1 MYHDQDAGAPALL
14 RPLNIDVVLGQP
26 EAPAL
31 KSPRSHANGED
42 AHRHRNDD
50 QGLGTFQVPVPGGA
64 SILMKDSAGTSMSL
78 NLGIDP
84 RYGTP
89 ILSGRAID
97 AHGGVLDV
105 HPCSCN
111 DPISPRHKLPGSP
124 EHFRGGAHLRDH
136 SQYPSPKSPFG
147 VHRRQLPIP
156 TPTPLIVVQ
165 TQQTLFS
172 HSPSRPELN
181 LSESEVPVPE
191 TSVDA
196 LRSPFTPTPASM
208 QRRSQGSGSDSD
220 DAFYTP
226 PLGPEDAP
234 NPHKSIL
241 PAGSS
246 PSGKVALKLD
256 TIPEQSLF
264 DSDSDTPLLVQS
276 PTSESDSA
284 CSDISGPSALGPL
297 PSLPST
303 PTPSYTAS
311 ERSTRTVI
319 PHSRPVQDVQLDLEE
334 QLNTES
340 TSNGPPLHGNA
351 FSQGSRV
358 TVLSIAE
365 DSALPGPSGGP
376 IHPANV
382 DILGH
387 DGLTSIA
394 DAHATSRP
402 GSVVDSYSDLY
413 TDRIIAD
420 PLSSMPVPRIDG
432 QELRF
437 NLAAQPH
444 LIPTEVYIRFLNIFT
459 LTNGHL

>member
-14 RPLNIDVVLGQP
+14 RPLNIDVVTLGQP
-26 EAPAL
+26 DAPSL

-42 AHRHRNDD
+42 VHRHRNDD
-50 QGLGTFQVPVPGGA
+50 QDLGTFQVPAPGGA

-124 EHFRGGAHLRDH
+124 EHFRGGVHLRDH
-136 SQYPSPKSPFG
+136 SQFPSLKSPFG
-147 VHRRQLPIP
+147 AHRRQLPIP

-172 HSPSRPELN
+172 PSHSPPEPHF
-181 LSESEVPVPE
+181 SESEVPVPE

-208 QRRSQGSGSDSD
+208 RRRSQSPSSDSHD
-220 DAFYTP
+220 TFYTP

-234 NPHKSIL
+234 NPHKTIV
-241 PAGSS
+241 PAESS
-246 PSGKVALKLD
+246 PFGKVALKLD

-264 DSDSDTPLLVQS
+264 DPDSDTPLVQS
-276 PTSESDSA
+276 PTSDSA
-284 CSDISGPSALGPL
+284 CSNISGPSALGLL
-297 PSLPST
+297 PSLPSM
-303 PTPSYTAS
+303 PSPSYTAS
-311 ERSTRTVI
+311 ERSIQTVI
-319 PHSRPVQDVQLDLEE
+319 PHSRPVQDVQLDIEE

-340 TSNGPPLHGNA
+340 PTNGPSLHGN
-351 FSQGSRV
+351 SQGSRIF
-358 TVLSIAE
+358 TAA
-365 DSALPGPSGGP
+365 DSALPGPLGGP

-382 DILGH
+382 DTLGH
-387 DGLTSIA
+387 DRLTSIV

-402 GSVVDSYSDLY
+402 GSVVDSLSDLY
-413 TDRIIAD
+413 TDRVIAD
-420 PLSSMPVPRIDG
+420 PLPSMPVPRIDG

-459 LTNGHL
+459 LINGHL